1 MKRVT
6 AIHHPHDLFHTRSFI
21 SKTLLLLYST
31 ISVCEKATF
40 PPPFLYKV
48 STQKFYNEE
57 NLQNFCVLKSLKISY
72 GKKNFQQQGLTKF
85 NIWRIKALMKAGQR
99 PEWG

>member
-1 MKRVT
+1 
-6 AIHHPHDLFHTRSFI
+6 
-21 SKTLLLLYST
+21 
-31 ISVCEKATF
+31 
-40 PPPFLYKV
+40 
-48 STQKFYNEE
+48 
-57 NLQNFCVLKSLKISY
+57 VLKSLKISY